1 MKFGLWTAYG
11 ALNSKSVFEAFAKGA
26 SKLGH
31 NVIVNKEADI
41 EVIWSIL
48 WHGRMARNK
57 LIWNRNRKENK
68 PIIVL
73 EVGCL
78 NRGVYWKMGINGINK
93 DAFFGPTGND
103 HQRADKLKL
112 YLQNNHDPNGNIL
125 IADQHKKSGQWSDEN
140 FSENYYNTTINE
152 IRKFTDKKI
161 IFRPH
166 PRSPIKIDISQYK
179 NIIIQNPQKIQ
190 NTYDNYNL
198 NFQNLYAVINWSSNP
213 GVLAA
218 IEGIPTF
225 VGPSSLAYDVSNH
238 DLSEIC
244 QPKIFDRRQWMND
257 VAYTEWSIDEISSG
271 CPLKRLISSL

>member
-73 EVGCL
+73 EVGCF

-125 IADQHKKSGQWSDEN
+125 IAGQHKKSGQWSDEN

-198 NFQNLYAVINWSSNP
+198 NFKNLYAVINWSSNP

-244 QPKIFDRRQWMND
+244 QPKIFDRTQWMND